1 MIPFVSAWQERESKH
16 VKEFGWSHLHFKDF
30 SSAELFCSMI
40 RKKRR
45 SYGYTQATKASED
58 SIQRIQSITKTF
70 RLIRKAEMVVMLAV
84 RFHMPSSDQ

>member
-1 MIPFVSAWQERESKH
+1 MARRESKH

-40 RKKRR
+40 RKKER
-45 SYGYTQATKASED
+45 SYGYTQATKASQD
-58 SIQRIQSITKTF
+58 IIQRIQSITKTF
-70 RLIRKAEMVVMLAV
+70 SLIRKAKTMVMFAV